1 MSTMHLRSTLSV
13 LVFSLVAA
21 VLRAALAPSAAEAVP
36 LAAGARVPAVVVQTI
51 EGRDLDLATTA
62 AQKPTL
68 LIFYRGS
75 WCPYCNRHLAALA
88 EVEPELLKLGYQIL
102 AVSPDETHGLRA
114 AAEKNHLNYRLLSDR
129 AMQASA
135 AFGLAF
141 RIDASTVEKYRGYK
155 IDLPPVPGEPS
166 ARWLPVPAVYII
178 GRDGLVKFV
187 HSDPDYKA
195 RLAPADVL
203 AAARAAL

>member
-1 MSTMHLRSTLSV
+1 MSMHLRSALSV
-13 LVFSLVAA
+13 LIFSWLAA
-21 VLRAALAPSAAEAVP
+21 GLGAALAPSAAEAVP
-36 LAAGARVPAVVVQTI
+36 LAAGARVPAVVVQTV
-51 EGRDLDLATTA
+51 EGDDLDLAPA
-62 AQKPTL
+62 VAQKPTL

-88 EVEPELLKLGYQIL
+88 EIEPELLKLGYQIL
-102 AVSPDETHGLRA
+102 AISPDETPGLRTA
-114 AAEKNHLNYRLLSDR
+114 AQKNHLNYRLLSDR
-129 AMQASA
+129 AMRASA

-141 RIDASTVEKYRGYK
+141 RIDAPTVEKYRGYK
-155 IDLPPVPGEPS
+155 IDLPPVPGEPA
-166 ARWLPVPAVYII
+166 ARWLPVPAVYLI

-187 HSDPDYKA
+187 HTDPDYKA

>member
-1 MSTMHLRSTLSV
+1 MHLRFV
-13 LVFSLVAA
+13 LRVLIFSLLAA
-21 VLRAALAPSAAEAVP
+21 GLNAALAPSAAEAVP
-36 LAAGARVPAVVVQTI
+36 LAAGARVPAAVVQTVA
-51 EGRDLDLATTA
+51 GADLDLAA
-62 AQKPTL
+62 AVAEKPTL

-88 EVEPELLKLGYQIL
+88 EIEPELLRLGYQIL
-102 AVSPDETHGLRA
+102 AVSPDETPGLRA

-129 AMQASA
+129 AMLAA
-135 AFGLAF
+135 GAFGLAF
-141 RIDASTVEKYRGYK
+141 RIDGPTVEKYRDYK

-178 GRDGLVKFV
+178 GRDGVVKFV
-187 HSDPDYKA
+187 HTDPDYKA
-195 RLAPADVL
+195 RLAPDEVL

>member
-1 MSTMHLRSTLSV
+1 MRLRSTLSV
-13 LVFSLVAA
+13 LIFAMLAA
-21 VLRAALAPSAAEAVP
+21 GLRASLASSAAEAVP
-36 LAAGARVPAVVVQTI
+36 LAAGARIPAVVVQTV
-51 EGRDLDLATTA
+51 EGTGLDLAATV

-102 AVSPDETHGLRA
+102 AISPDEAPGLRA

-129 AMQASA
+129 AMHASA

-141 RIDASTVEKYRGYK
+141 RVDAATAEKYRGYK
-155 IDLPPVPGEPS
+155 IDLPPVPGEPA
-166 ARWLPVPAVYII
+166 ARWLPVPAVYVV
-178 GRDGLVKFV
+178 GRDGVVKFV
-187 HSDPDYKA
+187 HTDPDYKA
-195 RLAPADVL
+195 RLAPDDVL
-203 AAARAAL
+203 KAARAAL